1 MLEGTKSGR
10 VERSRAA
17 LRGTPFGRLKLQVWR
32 LQAFLSVL
40 VGVIGLLPTSVFF
53 ILELAHLR
61 ERAQGHAT
69 HFARIIASQVEK
81 SDLDLQALSS
91 LLQQEMAPNGIAS
104 FRLMG
109 QEGKEILQVSQPD
122 RPFLAIE
129 AASSLLP
136 AVAPLQELYV
146 TADDRPL
153 LYQAARVLGIHL
165 LVATLLAFAIY
176 RMGVRS
182 LHRAIEELDA
192 IQAQLIHSEKLSAIG
207 EIYAGL
213 THEINNPLGII
224 LSKSDIMLYTAKEK
238 KLSAELVRDLEMIH
252 RHGARIAEIIRGLL
266 AFARR
271 TSFDLTRIDL
281 NRVIDETVSLFEKS
295 LSSHQIRIERQL
307 DRDLPHIVGSPI
319 HLQQVFLSLLNNARD
334 AMPQGGT
341 ITLRSYRNRGHLVAE
356 VQDTGIGIADKIR
369 RRIFDPF
376 FTTKDVGKG
385 SGLGLS
391 VSYGIVKGHGG
402 DIEVE
407 SSPGKGA
414 LFRLILPIESEG

>member
-1 MLEGTKSGR
+1 MLEGIKSGR
-10 VERSRAA
+10 VERSQAA

-32 LQAFLSVL
+32 LQGFLTVL
-40 VGVIGLLPTSVFF
+40 VGVIGLVPPSVFF
-53 ILELAHLR
+53 MLELAHLR
-61 ERAQGHAT
+61 EHARQHAA
-69 HFARIIASQVEK
+69 HFAHMITSQVEK
-81 SDLDLQALSS
+81 SGLDLQALSS
-91 LLQQEMAPNGIAS
+91 LLQQEMAPNGIVS

-109 QEGKEILQVSQPD
+109 QGGKEILQVSQPD
-122 RPFLAIE
+122 RPFLGIE
-129 AASSLLP
+129 AAFSLLP
-136 AVAPLQELYV
+136 TVAPLQELYV

-153 LYQAARVLGIHL
+153 LYRAARVVGIHL
-165 LVATLLAFAIY
+165 TVATLLAFAIY
-176 RMGVRS
+176 QMGVRS
-182 LHRAIEELDA
+182 LHRAVEELEA
-192 IQAQLIHSEKLSAIG
+192 MQAQLIHSEKLSAIG

-224 LSKSDIMLYTAKEK
+224 LSKAEIMLYTAKEK

-295 LSSHQIRIERQL
+295 LSSHQIQIERQL
-307 DRDLPHIVGSPI
+307 DRDLPHIVASPI
-319 HLQQVFLSLLNNARD
+319 HLQQVFLNLLNNARD

-341 ITLRSYRNRGHLVAE
+341 ITLRTYRNRRHLVAE
-356 VQDTGIGIADKIR
+356 VQDTGIGIADDIS

-385 SGLGLS
+385 TGLGLS
-391 VSYGIVKGHGG
+391 VSYGIVRGHGG

-407 SSPGKGA
+407 SSLGKGA
-414 LFRLILPIESEG
+414 LFRLTLPIEGEE